1 MGRIRRYIETDN
13 LVLYIVLVKLRRS
26 VATVAVKDK

>member
-1 MGRIRRYIETDN
+1 MRRYIETDN
-13 LVLYIVLVKLRRS
+13 LVLYTVLVKLRRS